1 MYNPKMFREE
11 RLTVLHALIRDHPL
25 ATLVTFGAQGQGL
38 QANLIPF
45 ILVEGGEHGILRA
58 HLARANVQLDDL
70 RTGAEALVIFQGP
83 EAYITPSWYAS
94 KAEHGKVVPTWN
106 YTMVQARGLPRVID
120 DPDWIRDQIDMLTSA
135 QEQVRPEPW
144 AVSDAPV
151 DFVSAQLNAIVGVEI
166 PITSLEGKWKV
177 SQNRSE
183 ADQAGV
189 RAGLQHEG
197 GCPHTPMAA
206 LIGGAREDA

>member
-1 MYNPKMFREE
+1 MYTPAAFAEDDPDRIAAFLVE
-11 RLTVLHALIRDHPL
+11 HPM
-25 ATLVTFGAQGQGL
+25 AQLVTMTADGL
-38 QANLIPF
+38 VATPLPMMYEPATTGLGS
-45 ILVEGGEHGILRA
+45 LVGHV
-58 HLARANVQLDDL
+58 ARANRQW
-70 RTGAEALVIFQGP
+70 AEATTSVEALAIFTGP
-83 EAYITPSWYAS
+83 NAYVSPNWYPS
-94 KAEHGKVVPTWN
+94 KAAHGKVVPTWN